1 MAPSPPLLLLLVLTG
16 LGLAA
21 AQPEGPFPPFQ
32 QQRSTNA
39 ADAAAL
45 RAVFQQ
51 WGLAAAAGAPEEDPC
66 QKRVWLQSFATNAS
80 IDCGCD
86 AANGECRITHL
97 NVTGFWNISVIPPAL
112 FNLTELVSL
121 DLSNNNLSGS
131 IPPEVS
137 NLSKLETWHF
147 NNNKLSGPFPN
158 ESSRLGS
165 LQSLW
170 MFDNYI
176 EGLLPEF
183 IANFT
188 NLTDLRIYGMK
199 LRGPIPKNF
208 SNLINLEKL
217 MLGDLD
223 GGNSTFNF
231 IADWANLSTLS
242 LRKCRIIDQL
252 PSTPPKLP
260 KLTYLDLR
268 SNNLSGSIQ
277 QLLPYRSSRYLYV
290 GENNFSGQLP
300 SEIVQSALALD
311 ISYNPLLNG
320 SLPNIPADRKWPINY
335 IGTSIDASRT
345 INSENLALLNCLG
358 MKECN
363 RTSYTNPITSF
374 AVNCGGKQK
383 TYQDSLPITFSDDT
397 SNLGAAGIHVD
408 TDKQWVVSHVGSDPV
423 VSESP
428 GIVNTNQGFLGVD
441 MPELYQTARTSRSA
455 LSYYVVGLSNGK
467 YTVQLFFA
475 EIVIDSQLNHG
486 PGRRLFNIDI
496 QDQNIRTDF
505 DITKEAGGFRRP
517 MNITYEVTVDN
528 PVLKI
533 HLYWN
538 GRGTCCIPYEGAYGP
553 LVSAIRV
560 FRPKN
565 PNNIPPSTPP
575 RSARP
580 DNNRRGVVVGIA
592 ALCIA
597 MAVISSSVAYL
608 WWKWVS
614 LVKHPNA

>member
-1 MAPSPPLLLLLVLTG
+1 MAPSPPLLLLLLVLTG

-217 MLGDLD
+217 
-223 GGNSTFNF
+223 
-231 IADWANLSTLS
+231 
-242 LRKCRIIDQL
+242 
-252 PSTPPKLP
+252 
-260 KLTYLDLR
+260 DLR

-300 SEIVQSALALD
+300 SEIVQSSLAF
-311 ISYNPLLNG
+311 
-320 SLPNIPADRKWPINY
+320 
-335 IGTSIDASRT
+335 
-345 INSENLALLNCLG
+345 ENLTLLNCLG

-496 QDQNIRTDF
+496 QDQNIKTDF

-565 PNNIPPSTPP
+565 PNNIPPPTPP

-580 DNNRRGVVVGIA
+580 DNKRRGVVVGIA